1 MEEGVFFGPKNATPS
16 QVVIKVRTGAE
27 KRFFFGSLKRN
38 LLLREGIESNPGPVT
53 IGETLEWY
61 RKTCQNGKLAES
73 EIKIESV
80 KFFKLSGDDLN
91 RNKKMFKLALEKLVR
106 KDANIQKTLLR
117 EIKKLHHKGQGK
129 AGAALP
135 EIPPTDFFPDIS
147 DVNERKMMFFKHRKE
162 ELKLS
167 QKYLTLADKKF
178 KLFSSHNTA
187 SPTKELEEG
196 TLTLMRERSSWQN
209 ICMIR

>member
-1 MEEGVFFGPKNATPS
+1 MEEGVSFGPKNDTPS
-16 QVVIKVRTGAE
+16 EVVIKVRTSTE
-27 KRFFFGSLKRN
+27 KRSFFGSLKRN

-53 IGETLEWY
+53 IGETLSWY
-61 RKTCQNGKLAES
+61 RNSCQNGKLAES

-80 KFFKLSGDDLN
+80 KSKLSGDDLN

-129 AGAALP
+129 AGTAFH

-147 DVNERKMMFFKHRKE
+147 DVNKRKMMFFKQCKE
-162 ELKLS
+162 QLKLS
-167 QKYLTLADKKF
+167 QKY
-178 KLFSSHNTA
+178 
-187 SPTKELEEG
+187 
-196 TLTLMRERSSWQN
+196 
-209 ICMIR
+209 